1 MGGPLAGSQLE
12 VGQGVPPAGLLL
24 DPPGDQ
30 VLEHLPAEPLQPW
43 GQGHSQKVPEGA
55 KAKLLPERVPC
66 PMVMVLSGL
75 PYGEMGA
82 CHAPC

>member
-1 MGGPLAGSQLE
+1 M
-12 VGQGVPPAGLLL
+12 
-24 DPPGDQ
+24 
-30 VLEHLPAEPLQPW
+30 
-43 GQGHSQKVPEGA
+43 GHSQKVPEGA

-66 PMVMVLSGL
+66 PMVMVPCPMVMVLSGL